1 MRNILLTI
9 LLLTAALHAD
19 PMNVVI
25 NGVPLK
31 DFVIVAPA
39 EGAVAKTAKSF
50 ADRIKQKT
58 EITLQIAAADA
69 QPAAHEFVFG
79 IPSRDA
85 AAPKFAYDDIA
96 VYWKE
101 GRLHFAGGSRF
112 SIATAVNWFI
122 NEKLPQLAD
131 KPLTIAEN
139 ERIFSSSAPSR
150 DVYLADPTK
159 LPVHWRFTWKPE
171 DAMMQW
177 QTKVDSLYVK
187 NPKRPLVIA
196 HRGDARNYPEN
207 SLEGVVSAY
216 QMGMTGVEV
225 DVRFTKDGIA
235 ILQHDETLTRM
246 TDFNDLKGK
255 DGLPESANVTDWTL
269 EQLRKLHLREGR
281 GGMKAALTPYVI
293 PTLEEIL
300 TVAKE
305 RLFII
310 MDKHPNWR
318 YVDIEGIQSKA
329 LPNYIFPIMQKTGN
343 YTSCLIAFG
352 RLGSSPEKQF
362 TAEQALQVQKYI
374 FEKSGQKPYFLLR
387 GWTNKTKSAQLY
399 AEKLRAESLTNAG
412 VIVNGSFYGER
423 PGIEEATKKLCSSM
437 PDVLFLSWTVNKHPN
452 DNPAGWQ
459 RIYDAGIRGF
469 MTDNPLGLLRFIV
482 NDLKNAE
489 AK

>member
-1 MRNILLTI
+1 MRKLLS
-9 LLLTAALHAD
+9 LLVFAAMASAMAD
-19 PMNVVI
+19 IVI
-25 NGVPLK
+25 NDVPLK

-50 ADRIKQKT
+50 ADRLKQKT
-58 EITLQIAAADA
+58 EIALPIVAADA
-69 QPAAHEFVFG
+69 PVAAHEIIFG
-79 IPSRDA
+79 VPSRDA
-85 AAPKFAYDDIA
+85 AAPQFAYDDIA
-96 VYWKE
+96 VFWKN
-101 GRLHFAGGSRF
+101 GSLHFAGGSRF
-112 SIATAVNWFI
+112 SIGTAVNWFL

-139 ERIFSSSAPSR
+139 ERIFASSAVER
-150 DVYLADPTK
+150 DVYLADPSK

-171 DAMMQW
+171 DAMMLW
-177 QTKVDSLYVK
+177 QTKIDSLYK
-187 NPKRPLVIA
+187 RNPKRPLVIA

-207 SLEGVVSAY
+207 SIEGVISAY

-235 ILQHDETLTRM
+235 ILQHDETLNRM

-255 DGLPESANVTDWTL
+255 DGLPESAKVTDWTL

-281 GGMKAALTPYVI
+281 GGPKAAMTPYVI
-293 PTLEEIL
+293 PTLEEVL

-310 MDKHPNWR
+310 LDKHPNWR

-352 RLGSSPEKQF
+352 RLGSSPEKEF
-362 TAEQALQVQKYI
+362 NAEQALQVQKYI
-374 FEKSGQKPYFLLR
+374 YEKSGQKPYFLLR
-387 GWTNKTKSAQLY
+387 GWINKAQTARKY

-412 VIVNGSFYGER
+412 IIINGAFYGER
-423 PGIEEATKKLCSSM
+423 PGIEEATKKLCSDM

-482 NDLKNAE
+482 NDLKTTE
-489 AK
+489 K

>member
-19 PMNVVI
+19 PINVII

-69 QPAAHEFVFG
+69 QPTAAHEIVLG
-79 IPSRDA
+79 VPSRDT

-177 QTKVDSLYVK
+177 QTKIDSLYVK

-216 QMGMTGVEV
+216 QMGMTGVEI

-281 GGMKAALTPYVI
+281 GGVKAALTPYVI

-310 MDKHPNWR
+310 LDKHPNWR

-482 NDLKNAE
+482 NDLKTTE
-489 AK
+489 

>member
-19 PMNVVI
+19 PINVII

-69 QPAAHEFVFG
+69 QPTAAHEIVLG
-79 IPSRDA
+79 VPSRDT

-177 QTKVDSLYVK
+177 QTKIDSLYVK

-216 QMGMTGVEV
+216 QMGMTGVEI

-281 GGMKAALTPYVI
+281 GGAKAALTPYVI

-310 MDKHPNWR
+310 LDKHPNWR

-482 NDLKNAE
+482 NDLKTTE
-489 AK
+489 

>member
-1 MRNILLTI
+1 MRQAIAILLFSFI
-9 LLLTAALHAD
+9 ALFAEPAAI
-19 PMNVVI
+19 VI
-25 NGVPLK
+25 NNVPLK

-50 ADRIKQKT
+50 ADRLKQKT
-58 EITLQIAAADA
+58 EIALPIVAADA
-69 QPAAHEFVFG
+69 PPAAHEIVLG
-79 IPSRDA
+79 VPSRDS
-85 AAPKFAYDDIA
+85 AAPQFAYDDIA
-96 VYWKE
+96 VYWKN
-101 GRLHFAGGSRF
+101 GSLHFAGGSRF
-112 SIATAVNWFI
+112 SIGTAVNWFI

-139 ERIFSSSAPSR
+139 ERIFSSSAVER
-150 DVYLADPTK
+150 DVYISDPTK
-159 LPVHWRFTWKPE
+159 LPVHWRYTWKPE

-177 QTKVDSLYVK
+177 QTKIDALYVK

-196 HRGDARNYPEN
+196 HRSDARNYPEN
-207 SLEGVVSAY
+207 SIEGIISAW
-216 QMGMTGVEV
+216 QMGVTGIEI
-225 DVRFTKDGIA
+225 DVRFTKDGVA
-235 ILQHDETLTRM
+235 ILQHDETLVRM
-246 TDFNDLKGK
+246 TDFNDFKGK

-281 GGMKAALTPYVI
+281 GGLKAALTPYII
-293 PTLEEIL
+293 PTLEEVL

-310 MDKHPNWR
+310 LDKHPNWR
-318 YVDIEGIQSKA
+318 YVDIDGIQSKA
-329 LPNYIFPIMQKTGN
+329 KPNYIFPIMQKTGN

-387 GWTNKTKSAQLY
+387 GWTNKTQSARLY
-399 AEKLRAESLTNAG
+399 AEQLKKESLTNAG
-412 VIVNGSFYGER
+412 VIVNGAFYGER
-423 PGIEEATKKLCSSM
+423 PGIEEATKKLCSDM

-469 MTDNPLGLLRFIV
+469 MTDNPIGLLKFIV
-482 NDLKNAE
+482 NDLKTAE
-489 AK
+489 AQ

>member
-1 MRNILLTI
+1 MRQAIVILLFCFI
-9 LLLTAALHAD
+9 ALLAE
-19 PMNVVI
+19 PMNIVI

-50 ADRIKQKT
+50 VDRLKQKT
-58 EITLQIAAADA
+58 EITLPVVAVDA
-69 QPAAHEFVFG
+69 PPAAHEIVLG
-79 IPSRDA
+79 IPSRDV
-85 AAPKFAYDDIA
+85 AAPQFAYDDIA
-96 VYWKE
+96 VYWKN
-101 GRLHFAGGSRF
+101 GSLHFAGGSRF
-112 SIATAVNWFI
+112 SIGTAVNWFI

-131 KPLTIAEN
+131 KPLPLAEN
-139 ERIFSSSAPSR
+139 ERIFSSSAVER
-150 DVYLADPTK
+150 DVYISDPTK
-159 LPVHWRFTWKPE
+159 LPVHWRYTWKPE

-177 QTKVDSLYVK
+177 QTKIDSLYVK

-196 HRGDARNYPEN
+196 HRSDARNYPEN
-207 SLEGVVSAY
+207 SIEGIISAW
-216 QMGMTGVEV
+216 QMGVTGIEI
-225 DVRFTKDGIA
+225 DVRFTKDGVA
-235 ILQHDETLTRM
+235 ILQHDETLARM

-255 DGLPESANVTDWTL
+255 EGLPESANVTDWTL
-269 EQLRKLHLREGR
+269 EQIRKLHLREGR
-281 GGMKAALTPYVI
+281 GGPKAALTPYVI
-293 PTLEEIL
+293 PTLEEVL

-310 MDKHPNWR
+310 LDKHPNWR
-318 YVDIEGIQSKA
+318 YVDIDGIQSKA
-329 LPNYIFPIMQKTGN
+329 KPNYIFPIMQKTGN

-387 GWTNKTKSAQLY
+387 GWTNKTQSARLY
-399 AEKLRAESLTNAG
+399 AEQLKKESLTNAG
-412 VIVNGSFYGER
+412 VIINGAFYGER
-423 PGIEEATKKLCSSM
+423 PGIEEATKKLCSDM

-469 MTDNPLGLLRFIV
+469 MTDNPIGLLKFIV
-482 NDLKNAE
+482 NDLKTAE
-489 AK
+489 AQ

>member
-352 RLGSSPEKQF
+352 RLGSSLEKQF

-482 NDLKNAE
+482 NDLKTTE
-489 AK
+489 

>member
-1 MRNILLTI
+1 MRNILLAI

-19 PMNVVI
+19 PLNIVI

-69 QPAAHEFVFG
+69 QPTAHEIVFG
-79 IPSRDA
+79 VPSRDA
-85 AAPKFAYDDIA
+85 TAPKFAYDDIA

-150 DVYLADPTK
+150 DVYLADPMK

-171 DAMMQW
+171 EAMMQW
-177 QTKVDSLYVK
+177 QTKIDSLYVK
-187 NPKRPLVIA
+187 YPKRPLVIA

-216 QMGMTGVEV
+216 QMGMTGVEI

-281 GGMKAALTPYVI
+281 GGVKAALTPYVI

-310 MDKHPNWR
+310 LDKHPNWR

-482 NDLKNAE
+482 NDLKTTE
-489 AK
+489 AQ

>member
-1 MRNILLTI
+1 MRQAIAILLFCSVA
-9 LLLTAALHAD
+9 LLAEPAAI
-19 PMNVVI
+19 VI
-25 NGVPLK
+25 NDVPLK

-50 ADRIKQKT
+50 ADRLKQKT
-58 EITLQIAAADA
+58 EIALPIVAADA
-69 QPAAHEFVFG
+69 SPAAHKIVLG

-85 AAPKFAYDDIA
+85 AAPQFAYDDIA
-96 VYWKE
+96 VYWKN
-101 GRLHFAGGSRF
+101 GSLHFAGGSRF
-112 SIATAVNWFI
+112 SIATAVNWFL

-131 KPLTIAEN
+131 KPLQIAEN

-150 DVYLADPTK
+150 DAYMADLTK
-159 LPVHWRFTWKPE
+159 LPVHWRFTWQPE
-171 DAMMQW
+171 DAMLLW
-177 QTKVDSLYVK
+177 QTKIDALYLK
-187 NPKRPLVIA
+187 NPKRPLTIA

-207 SLEGVVSAY
+207 SIEGVISAWR
-216 QMGMTGVEV
+216 MGMSGVEV

-235 ILQHDETLTRM
+235 ILQHDETLVRM

-255 DGLPESANVTDWTL
+255 DGLPESANVEDWTL

-281 GGMKAALTPYVI
+281 GGVKAALTPYVI
-293 PTLEEIL
+293 PTLEEVL

-318 YVDIEGIQSKA
+318 YVDIDGIQSKA
-329 LPNYIFPIMQKTGN
+329 KPNYIFPIMQKTGN
-343 YTSCLIAFG
+343 YTSCLISFG
-352 RLGSSPEKQF
+352 HLGNSPEKLF

-387 GWTNKTKSAQLY
+387 GWTNKGQMARKYT
-399 AEKLRAESLTNAG
+399 EKLRESSLTNTG
-412 VIVNGSFYGER
+412 IIINGSYYSDRAFAMSE
-423 PGIEEATKKLCSSM
+423 TKKLTADF

-459 RIYDAGIRGF
+459 RIYDDGIRGF

-482 NDLKNAE
+482 NALKTKE
-489 AK
+489 

>member
-9 LLLTAALHAD
+9 LLLAAALHAE

-25 NGVPLK
+25 NGIPLK

-58 EITLQIAAADA
+58 EITMQIAAADA

-79 IPSRDA
+79 VPSRDA
-85 AAPKFAYDDIA
+85 AAPQFAYDDIA

-112 SIATAVNWFI
+112 SIATAVNWFL
-122 NEKLPQLAD
+122 NEKLSQLAE
-131 KPLTIAEN
+131 KPLQIAEN

-216 QMGMTGVEV
+216 QMGMTGVEI

-281 GGMKAALTPYVI
+281 GGVKAALTPYVI

-423 PGIEEATKKLCSSM
+423 PSIEEATKKLCSSM

-482 NDLKNAE
+482 NDLKTTE

>member
-19 PMNVVI
+19 PINVII

-69 QPAAHEFVFG
+69 QPTAAHEIVLG
-79 IPSRDA
+79 VPSRDT

-177 QTKVDSLYVK
+177 QTKIDSLYVK

-216 QMGMTGVEV
+216 QMGMTGVEI

-255 DGLPESANVTDWTL
+255 DGLPESANVEDWTL

-281 GGMKAALTPYVI
+281 GGVKAALTPYVI

-310 MDKHPNWR
+310 LDKHPNWR

-482 NDLKNAE
+482 NDLKTTE
-489 AK
+489 

>member
-9 LLLTAALHAD
+9 LLLTAALHAE

-58 EITLQIAAADA
+58 EIALQIAAADA

-79 IPSRDA
+79 VPSRDA
-85 AAPKFAYDDIA
+85 TAPQFAYDDIA

-177 QTKVDSLYVK
+177 QTKIDSLYVK

-216 QMGMTGVEV
+216 QMGMTGVEI

-281 GGMKAALTPYVI
+281 GGVKAALTPYVI

-310 MDKHPNWR
+310 LDKHPNWR

-482 NDLKNAE
+482 NDLKTTE
-489 AK
+489 

>member
-1 MRNILLTI
+1 MRKLLS
-9 LLLTAALHAD
+9 LLVFTVMTTAMAD
-19 PMNVVI
+19 IVI
-25 NGVPLK
+25 NDIPLK

-50 ADRIKQKT
+50 ADRLKQKT
-58 EITLQIAAADA
+58 EIALQIVAADT
-69 QPAAHEFVFG
+69 PVAAHEIVFG
-79 IPSRDA
+79 VQSRDA
-85 AAPKFAYDDIA
+85 AAPQFAYDDIA
-96 VYWKE
+96 VYWKN
-101 GRLHFAGGSRF
+101 GSLHFAGGSRF
-112 SIATAVNWFI
+112 SIGTAVNWFL

-139 ERIFSSSAPSR
+139 ERIFSSSAVER
-150 DVYLADPTK
+150 VVYLADPTK

-171 DAMMQW
+171 DAMMLW
-177 QTKVDSLYVK
+177 QTKIDSLYK
-187 NPKRPLVIA
+187 RNPKRPLLIA

-207 SLEGVVSAY
+207 SIEGVISAY

-235 ILQHDETLTRM
+235 ILQHDETLNRM

-255 DGLPESANVTDWTL
+255 DGLPESAKVTDWTL

-281 GGMKAALTPYVI
+281 GGPKAALTPYVI
-293 PTLEEIL
+293 PTLEEVL

-305 RLFII
+305 RLLII
-310 MDKHPNWR
+310 LDKHPNWR

-352 RLGSSPEKQF
+352 RLGSSPEKEF
-362 TAEQALQVQKYI
+362 NAEQALQVQKYI

-387 GWTNKTKSAQLY
+387 GWINKAQTARKY

-412 VIVNGSFYGER
+412 IIINGAFYGER
-423 PGIEEATKKLCSSM
+423 PGIEEATKKLCSDM

-459 RIYDAGIRGF
+459 RIYETGIRGY

-482 NDLKNAE
+482 NDLKTTE
-489 AK
+489 K